1 MIRFNNDY
9 NRSAHPAV
17 LRAIAQSGE
26 ESFDG
31 YGLDVR
37 CQRAAQLIKDQLNCP
52 QAEVHFVVGGT
63 QANVIC
69 IDHAL
74 RPWECVVC
82 ADTGHINAHETGA
95 PEHLGH
101 KNLTLPHT
109 AGKISAAQ
117 VEQAAVLYEE
127 SDIPEHVVKP
137 RMVYISQSSEF
148 GTVYSLAELEELAAV
163 CRAHGLLLFI
173 DGARLGY
180 ALAAQGADFTLA
192 DIARVADVFT
202 VGGTKCG
209 ALFGEAIVV
218 TNPDLQPCFRNSIK
232 QNGAMLAKGWALGVQ
247 FEALFEDGLY
257 LRMMDEATA
266 QALRIRDAFAAAG
279 VQEFVASPTNQQFVI
294 LSDAQ
299 MEALGHEFVFS
310 FDHALG
316 PSRNVCRFCTSW
328 ATTAEEVDTLL
339 AAIQKL

>member
-1 MIRFNNDY
+1 M
-9 NRSAHPAV
+9 
-17 LRAIAQSGE
+17 
-26 ESFDG
+26 
-31 YGLDVR
+31 
-37 CQRAAQLIKDQLNCP
+37 
-52 QAEVHFVVGGT
+52 
-63 QANVIC
+63 
-69 IDHAL
+69 
-74 RPWECVVC
+74 
-82 ADTGHINAHETGA
+82 
-95 PEHLGH
+95 
-101 KNLTLPHT
+101 
-109 AGKISAAQ
+109 
-117 VEQAAVLYEE
+117 
-127 SDIPEHVVKP
+127 
-137 RMVYISQSSEF
+137 
-148 GTVYSLAELEELAAV
+148 
-163 CRAHGLLLFI
+163 
-173 DGARLGY
+173 
-180 ALAAQGADFTLA
+180 
-192 DIARVADVFT
+192 FT

-257 LRMMDEATA
+257 LRMMDETTA